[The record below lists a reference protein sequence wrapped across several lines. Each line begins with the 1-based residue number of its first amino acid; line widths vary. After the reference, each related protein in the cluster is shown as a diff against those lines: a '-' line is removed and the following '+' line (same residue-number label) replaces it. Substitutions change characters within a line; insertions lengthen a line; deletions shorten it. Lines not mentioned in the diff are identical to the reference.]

1 MSSKISIKKLAG
13 RLQKGELSAFGEIYE
28 LYKDKLYGFSFKM
41 LASED
46 LSKDIVQETFIKLWE
61 NRHKIDENKSLNA
74 YLYTISKNLIKE
86 QQRNYSKS
94 YEMSSKILEDEQASL
109 SSLDV
114 LDSFNYLEI
123 KEMEKKVVNV
133 LTPQQKEVYMLSRY
147 NHLSNQEIAN
157 NLGISINSVKT
168 HLRLALK
175 TLKLHIAPI
184 TDLLLLVMAILIAG

>member
-1 MSSKISIKKLAG
+1 MPSKISLKKLAE
-13 RLQKGELSAFGEIYE
+13 RLRKGELSAFGQVYE
-28 LYKDKLYGFSFKM
+28 LYKEKLYGFSMKM

-61 NRHKIDENKSLNA
+61 NRHKIDEDKSLNA
-74 YLYTISKNLIKE
+74 YLYTISKNLIIE

-94 YEMSSKILEDEQASL
+94 YEMSSKILEDKQS

-114 LDSFNYLEI
+114 FDHFNYLEI
-123 KEMEKKVVNV
+123 KKVENKVVNE

-184 TDLLLLVMAILIAG
+184 TDLLLLVMAILITG